1 MKSSKAF
8 KRGGMA
14 AVLIIAAVVI
24 AVLLNVIIT
33 TVNNRFPFS
42 IDLTAQQDYTIN
54 LDGEYEQYIKNIDK
68 DISVTVCAN
77 EDDFEGTTYMNAM
90 IQNCGLNISSS
101 DAETVYRKYAR
112 QTLMFI
118 KSFPTI
124 NGRIKVSFRDP
135 NSVTDFTEV
144 KNSYSSENLEYG
156 DIIVSC
162 IHKTQSGDD
171 NNRYRIIKM
180 TDIFATEVNQTLY
193 NQLARYGSSYY
204 NNLTGSNLAMEMTS
218 ALYTVSSESSV
229 KVAVIGGHGAQTA
242 SGEGTALSGLK
253 TLLSKNN
260 YTFTDVASVLTDEIP
275 EDASSVVLYQPTED
289 FTSEE
294 ISKISDYLING
305 GNYGKNLVY
314 MASYSQPSM
323 PNLEQFLSEWGIGV
337 LPLIGYDEE
346 HCYSAYTALLVEA
359 ADSDYTASFDSQN
372 SIIYPDIYRLARRTF
387 DKNGNRYT
395 TPILTT
401 YNSALGC
408 PIDAGQD
415 WNSSQATEK
424 GPFDVMLMGSAYD
437 SKANGEQTPASNV
450 VYIGGSYTLNEQVLS
465 QSSIYNSTL
474 ILNIFNGFAGVDQ
487 DSETAV
493 NISPKVINTS
503 NFASRLINNSAPTV
517 MYIVFVGLIPVGLV
531 AAGIVIWNR
540 RRKRT

>member
-14 AVLIIAAVVI
+14 VVLVIAAIVI

-33 TVNNRFPFS
+33 TVNDRFPFS
-42 IDLTAQQDYTIN
+42 IDLTAEQDYTIN

-68 DISVTVCAN
+68 DITVTVCTN

-162 IHKTQSGDD
+162 VHKTESGED

-193 NQLARYGSSYY
+193 NQLAMYGSSYY

-242 SGEGTALSGLK
+242 SGESTELAGLK
-253 TLLSKNN
+253 TILSKNN
-260 YTFTDVASVLTDEIP
+260 YTFTDVANVLTDEIP
-275 EDASSVVLYQPTED
+275 EDSTALVLYQPTED

-314 MASYSQPSM
+314 MASYSQPTM

-337 LPLIGYDEE
+337 MPLIGYDETNS
-346 HCYSAYTALLVEA
+346 YSVATALLVEA
-359 ADSDYTASFDSQN
+359 ADSDYTASFDSNN

-401 YNSALGC
+401 YDTALGC

-415 WNSSQATEK
+415 WTSDQATEK
-424 GPFDVMLMGSAYD
+424 GPFDVMIMGSTYD
-437 SKANGEQTPASNV
+437 SKADGEQTPASNV
-450 VYIGGSYTLNEQVLS
+450 VYIGGSYMLNEQVLS

-474 ILNIFNGFAGVDQ
+474 LLNVFNSFAGVDQ

-503 NFASRLINNSAPTV
+503 NFASQLINNSAPTV
-517 MYIVFVGLIPVGLV
+517 MYIVFVGLIPVGLIV
-531 AAGIVIWNR
+531 AGIVIWNR